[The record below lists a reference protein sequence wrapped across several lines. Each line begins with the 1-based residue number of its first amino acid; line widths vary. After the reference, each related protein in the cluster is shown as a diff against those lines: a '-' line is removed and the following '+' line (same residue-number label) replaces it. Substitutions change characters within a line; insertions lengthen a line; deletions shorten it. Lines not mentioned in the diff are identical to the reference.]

1 MNSYFRTR
9 WWRRLKDCG
18 FFESIPLWAVTLI
31 CSLVITILSFV
42 IILSVY
48 ARFFKLYIYTAIAPV
63 PLQQFPCW
71 RTATSKIRKKLLEI
85 LCGGSLKVRSISCLP
100 APLFSVF
107 AESPPVVNQSGA
119 CCYGVELMNGEVD
132 LQYAGTCG
140 SSKACGSH
148 SKGNDGAL
156 ERSNKWK

>member
-18 FFESIPLWAVTLI
+18 FFDSIPLWAVTLI

-48 ARFFKLYIYTAIAPV
+48 ARFFKRLLEAIALV
-63 PLQQFPCW
+63 PLQNSPCGELL
-71 RTATSKIRKKLLEI
+71 RSKIGKKLLEI
-85 LCGGSLKVRSISCLP
+85 LCGGMSEGAIYILACLHHFFGI
-100 APLFSVF
+100 AVVS
-107 AESPPVVNQSGA
+107 AGSESRCGA
-119 CCYGVELMNGEVD
+119 CWYGVSYVGELD
-132 LQYAGTCG
+132 FQYAGTCG